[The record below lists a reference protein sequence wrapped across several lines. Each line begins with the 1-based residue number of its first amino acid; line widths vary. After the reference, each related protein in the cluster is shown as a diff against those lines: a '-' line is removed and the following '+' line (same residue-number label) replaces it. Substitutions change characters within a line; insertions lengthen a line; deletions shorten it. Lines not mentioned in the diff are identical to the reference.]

1 MKFWVYAIDWR
12 SMAIEI
18 LGEYATDK
26 MAHAAKVQYMEELPP
41 TMLDELVK
49 YKTLDFTPASPEMCE
64 SVLQFK
70 RFNGRVA

>member
-1 MKFWVYAIDWR
+1 MKFWLFAIDWR

-18 LGEYATDK
+18 LGEYSTEKKAQ
-26 MAHAAKVQYMEELPP
+26 AAKVEHMEELPP
-41 TMLDELVK
+41 ALLDELVK
-49 YKTLDFTPASPEMCE
+49 YKTLDVTPASPEMCE